1 MSIAD
6 EIRGKNP
13 NPATAR
19 PQRPTTAPRSE
30 GGGDMAL
37 VLTGAI
43 QSQAVALAT
52 AAQAA
57 NLSIDHAAEQISD
70 YMASVM
76 SGEALLTATLVKAQ
90 QKLESRGQIT
100 IESGVQT
107 FELNL
112 PSVNHDQARS
122 GFMAAFGPKEAPTNP
137 WTAAIEAAKAE
148 QGEGNV

>member
-1 MSIAD
+1 MAIDTS
-6 EIRGKNP
+6 K
-13 NPATAR
+13 NPATER
-19 PQRPTTAPRSE
+19 PQRPVTAPKAE

-37 VLTGAI
+37 ALTSAI
-43 QSQAVALAT
+43 QGQAVALAT

-90 QKLESRGQIT
+90 AKLERRGQIQ

-107 FELNL
+107 FDLNL
-112 PSVNHDQARS
+112 PSVDANAARS
-122 GFMAAFGPKEAPTNP
+122 GFLAMFGPKEEPTNP